1 MNLLFI
7 SNDYKWSNILYLYK
21 YLPPCHQ
28 NIRYR
33 FYNIQ
38 LYVPTSRHYRHS
50 CGQHISAIYKN
61 IYLLYIHNIINII
74 ITNITLHAQYLKV
87 DYKSSI
93 ILYYKSYAILGLVTS
108 FHPYNIERD
117 HNIFYRIAW
126 DGVVHLT
133 C

>member
-7 SNDYKWSNILYLYK
+7 SNNYTLSNILYLYK

-28 NIRYR
+28 NIRYS

-38 LYVPTSRHYRHS
+38 LCVPTSSHKHS

-61 IYLLYIHNIINII
+61 IYLLYIHNIIINL
-74 ITNITLHAQYLKV
+74 ITNMTLHAQYLKV

-93 ILYYKSYAILGLVTS
+93 IRYYKNYAILGLVTS
-108 FHPYNIERD
+108 FHPCSIERY
-117 HNIFYRIAW
+117 HNIFYRIA
-126 DGVVHLT
+126 
-133 C
+133 

>member
-7 SNDYKWSNILYLYK
+7 SNDYTWSNILYLYK

-28 NIRYR
+28 NIRYN

-38 LYVPTSRHYRHS
+38 LCVPPSKHYRHS
-50 CGQHISAIYKN
+50 CWQHISAIYKN

-74 ITNITLHAQYLKV
+74 INMTSHAQYLKV
-87 DYKSSI
+87 DHKSSV
-93 ILYYKSYAILGLVTS
+93 ILYYNSYAILGLLTS
-108 FHPYNIERD
+108 FHPWTIELD